1 MSSLVTSVKAT
12 GVQNVSIQ
20 FEEGDGHFHIILD
33 GDRLSQPFWLQVCV
47 DAELGRRSIASKQLL
62 RNLRNNINRI
72 LGDDDNG

>member
-1 MSSLVTSVKAT
+1 MSMVTSVKAT

-62 RNLRNNINRI
+62 RNLRDNINRI